1 MWKRFLRVKTMINE
15 NKPSY
20 EFDAYLKADNQL
32 SVLCNVALWLPKD
45 ADENVH
51 IEIDCPEK
59 LSIVESFMGKFVS
72 IESEIYQ
79 EKPQFAAVMSKAWIK
94 QVSAQL
100 ERRKLSR
107 TRITLLH
114 AWDLNISEVIGNKDD
129 DDNLVTTVFFQISSL
144 LYAQPKA
151 WIDPDYLGSR
161 KVEIQKNYTAISTA
175 GYTFKIEKHYSGYS
189 NVSQNKEVVS
199 SQNVISVTSNNKIN
213 VAELDELIKQANDFA
228 LLLTFAARH
237 QVMVLGYEYWA
248 NSKKIRYFRDPLD
261 RYQPKREEL
270 VEDALI
276 PIEHFELFMNGALGK
291 WHSIDEKTRLAIKD
305 AIYAIHP
312 FNNPHQSYLDMF
324 SAFEGI
330 INLSKTKVVTEI
342 DNNWDCL
349 QSNLNVCIDGFKFSD
364 GTNSFLKEGIKNLRK
379 NEVFKIKAEYRLS
392 ELGVSV
398 IDLWPIFD
406 KNSLRDIRNLLAHG
420 GRMELDSVYL
430 VAQEQ
435 LQFLLERLVLVLLGF
450 DYNKST
456 AGLNKQGIRLKY
468 TKQEIVGFQNQL
480 KNSNG

>member
-20 EFDAYLKADNQL
+20 EFDAYLKAENQL

-45 ADENVH
+45 ADENVQ
-51 IEIDCPEK
+51 IEIDSPEK
-59 LSIVESFMGKFVS
+59 RNIVESFMGKFVS

-79 EKPQFAAVMSKAWIK
+79 EKPQFAAVMSKALIK

-114 AWDLNISEVIGNKDD
+114 ACDLSISEVIGNKDV

-151 WIDPDYLGSR
+151 WIVPDYLGSR

-175 GYTFKIEKHYSGYS
+175 GYSFKIEKHYSGYS
-189 NVSQNKEVVS
+189 NLSQNKEVVS
-199 SQNVISVTSNNKIN
+199 SQNVISVTGRNKIN
-213 VAELDELIKQANDFA
+213 VVEIDELIKQANDFA

-237 QVMVLGYEYWA
+237 QVMLLGHEYWA
-248 NSKKIRYFRDPLD
+248 NSKRVRYFRDPLD

-270 VEDALI
+270 AEDALI
-276 PIEHFELFMNGALGK
+276 PIEHFESFINGALDK
-291 WHSIDEKTRLAIKD
+291 WHSIDTEVRLAIKD

-312 FNNPHQSYLDMF
+312 FNNSHQSYLDMF

-330 INLSKTKVVTEI
+330 VNLFKTEVKTELDANWSILEQGLNACIDSQNVSDDAKRYLKDDIKQLRSREKFVVRTDFILRE
-342 DNNWDCL
+342 
-349 QSNLNVCIDGFKFSD
+349 LNV
-364 GTNSFLKEGIKNLRK
+364 
-379 NEVFKIKAEYRLS
+379 
-392 ELGVSV
+392 V
-398 IDLWPIFD
+398 ISDLWPIFGD
-406 KNSLRDIRNLLAHG
+406 NSLYQIRNRLAHG
-420 GRMELDSVYL
+420 RRMELDSVYKI
-430 VAQEQ
+430 AQEQ

-456 AGLNKQGIRLKY
+456 AGLTVHGIRLRY
-468 TKQEIVGFQNQL
+468 NNQEIIDFQNQL
-480 KNSNG
+480 KTNK